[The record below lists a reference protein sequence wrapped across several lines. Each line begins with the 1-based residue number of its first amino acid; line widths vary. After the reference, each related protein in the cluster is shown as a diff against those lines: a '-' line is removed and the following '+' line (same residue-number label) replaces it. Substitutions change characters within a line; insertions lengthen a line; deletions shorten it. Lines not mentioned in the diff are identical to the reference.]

1 VLDTYVDLLD
11 SWRADERIGNSLVT
25 RKAAGVVAAISPWNY
40 PLHRAMTKIAA
51 ALAAGCTAVTNDPGH
66 TSREVATGWALTAGT
81 WPEFAMS
88 LLSRLLAMV
97 ARHGPAAGCPAIDPF
112 KDPHRELW
120 TVVHGQAVHPTVIG
134 LGTRP
139 DCSAG

>member
-66 TSREVATGWALTAGT
+66 TSREVRLGGRLQPVRGLSSPCRYCHGCSRWWRVTAQRRVAQQPIPSRILTANSG
-81 WPEFAMS
+81 
-88 LLSRLLAMV
+88 LS
-97 ARHGPAAGCPAIDPF
+97 F
-112 KDPHRELW
+112 
-120 TVVHGQAVHPTVIG
+120 TVKRYIP
-134 LGTRP
+134 LSSTRG
-139 DCSAG
+139 ST